1 MRTIIVANAKGGCG
15 KTTIATG
22 LASYYATFRNK
33 NVVLADLDPQRSSLD
48 WLSDRPKDRAV
59 ITPHR
64 PDQGPVRKSPNIDVV
79 IYDAPARSHGV
90 ELSHLVRRGET
101 LLIPVLPSP
110 LDMRAARNFLEE
122 LYALK
127 TVRDGHIAVG
137 IVANRVRE
145 HTRIYQ
151 DLAFALGRI
160 KIPFVGALRDSMNY
174 ITAARRGLGILEL
187 APSAVERDWQQW
199 RKMLRWL
206 NSKRALGR

>member
-22 LASYYATFRNK
+22 LASYYAAFRNK

-48 WLSDRPKDRAV
+48 WLSVRPKDRPA

-64 PDQGPVRKSPNIDVV
+64 ADQGPIRKSSSTDVV
-79 IYDAPARSHGV
+79 IYDAPARSHGI
-90 ELSHLVRRGET
+90 ELSHLVRRGQT

-110 LDMRAARNFLEE
+110 MDMRAARNFLEE

-127 TVRDGHIAVG
+127 TVRAGHIKVG

-145 HTRIYQ
+145 RTRIYQ
-151 DLAFALGRI
+151 DLAFALGKI
-160 KIPFVGALRDSMNY
+160 KVPFVGALRDSMNY
-174 ITAARRGLGILEL
+174 INAARRGLGILEL
-187 APSAVERDWQQW
+187 APSAVEPDWEQW
-199 RKMLRWL
+199 RRLLRWL
-206 NSKRALGR
+206 NSKRAIGG